1 MGPTTRKTAVQFIAG
16 MTFILFLALHNG
28 VVLHAQSDL
37 QSRVSKNALS
47 VNIENI
53 SIQADSVIHGL
64 TPNFP
69 YPIISTITVFD
80 SNGNF
85 VTDLADTTRWL
96 GPDDIAQI
104 GLPIK
109 SIWSPLIE
117 YHAENHSFPANQD
130 LYQQFPAPLIR
141 EILHDRHVPTSTML
155 VMDVSTSMTEKLDDA
170 KAGARLY
177 IEQIRPVD
185 RAGVILF
192 NHEVVKVQ
200 PFTSDKNILIKTINE
215 AKTDFGTAI
224 YDALMAAIQQTKLEA
239 SRPRIIVY
247 TDGRDNNSSTT
258 AEAVIDSALK
268 YHIPIYTICLGDFTI
283 RDILRKIADQTG
295 GLFYMAYSA
304 DQMSEI
310 YQRLAD
316 LIEHFYLLAH
326 FSPDPIR
333 NNTWRVVDVTVN
345 LPSQLGNYSLRGTGS
360 YFVPGTIPADLSVQ
374 LTSITDTSIVYG
386 GQKLNAVMPGQ
397 SYRYQMKIKNHGPAK
412 AGYVRLTQILPD
424 SVTLTNTSMQPLFA
438 KGPKLIWQFSNLAPN
453 EERMITTSVHFP
465 ETSSDVLK
473 QLISQVEVL
482 ADNDYDLENNHSQ
495 DTVYVLY
502 PAPSDL
508 SIQLVSATDTTIMIG
523 ERRFNAIL
531 PGQDYQYF
539 IKIRNHGA
547 GRADNVQ
554 ISQLLPDSV
563 TLIDATLS
571 PIAHEH
577 HQLFWKLA
585 HLAPDQEQTIAVN
598 VAFSSEILNKIE
610 WLISQVEASADNEA
624 NFEDNLARDT
634 VRVVYPKPVIN
645 YDLVIEQ
652 TADTDSMETLGGNL
666 VPVVLPGGMI
676 DYQIFIQ
683 NFGPWTARD
692 FAVINIVPALTAVV
706 EIDPQPVAQRA
717 DSLFWNFDSLKVR
730 DKIEIRLRLQ
740 VMDNITVNF
749 TPLFNTSLIVAAND
763 PWLENNSA
771 TTTVYAI
778 LPNKQSYNNYDLAL
792 KQRVRADSVVA
803 IGGEIFPAVKANGI
817 VDYQLVIE
825 NLGPGTARD
834 FSIQN
839 ILPNFAQLLSY
850 DLQPK
855 IRNENKLVWQI
866 DSLVSKDSLT
876 LSFRVRIAE
885 SLPENL
891 WPLINTAWLVAPND
905 TNNLNNSTQS
915 TVYGVMIPSD
925 SIESKVDIGVWQ
937 TAITDSVALVNGDTL
952 RFVKAGQNVHW
963 ILTVINLSN
972 EPARSVRLTNYL
984 PSLGVAKLFQ
994 PIPQTIT
1001 ADSISWQFGELPSH
1015 GIIRLQFDFTVS
1027 DNLPIG
1033 TYQFIN
1039 KVVVKAENEHPDLL
1053 SNNIAIDT
1061 VYCVVKPPVDWQPQ
1075 IVATPPQVEVG
1086 EEISVKVQ
1094 VPYPVESYDLWVYR
1108 ADGSIDQ
1115 TYADDFIATHKLEP
1129 NQWHEVSQKFADTRL
1144 ITTAE
1149 QELIIFELR
1158 TIDEYGKLRTAQ
1170 AAVTVQS
1177 SNMFYLDRNVFEAYR
1192 SDPLGIH
1199 FKLSSNRLARLELF
1213 DFAGRKV
1220 TTLAEQFYPAGW
1232 NALHWNGTLQDGS
1245 TIGSG
1250 VYLITLKSG
1259 NFHQMK
1265 KVMVVQ

>member
-1 MGPTTRKTAVQFIAG
+1 MGPTTRKTAAQFISR
-16 MTFILFLALHNG
+16 MTLILSLALHSG
-28 VVLHAQSDL
+28 VALHAQNDL

-104 GLPIK
+104 GLPVK

-117 YHAENHSFPANQD
+117 YHAENHSIPANQD
-130 LYQQFPAPLIR
+130 LYQQLSAPLIR

-155 VMDVSTSMTEKLDDA
+155 VMDVSTSMTEKLDEA

-192 NHEVVKVQ
+192 NHKVVKVQ
-200 PFTSDKNILIKTINE
+200 PFTSDKNILIKTIDE

-345 LPSQLGNYSLRGTGS
+345 LPPQLGNYSLRGTGS

-374 LTSITDTSIVYG
+374 LSSITDTSIVFDN
-386 GQKLNAVMPGQ
+386 QKFNAVMPGQ
-397 SYRYQMKIKNHGPAK
+397 SYRYQMKIKNHGPGR

-424 SVTLTNTSMQPLFA
+424 SVTLTNTSMQPSFA
-438 KGPKLIWQFSNLAPN
+438 KGPKVVWQFSNLAPN
-453 EERMITTSVHFP
+453 EERMITTVVHFP
-465 ETSSDVLK
+465 EFNSDVLQ
-473 QLISQVEVL
+473 QLISQVEL
-482 ADNDYDLENNHSQ
+482 LGDNDYDLENNRSQ

-508 SIQLVSATDTTIMIG
+508 SIQLVSATDTTVMIG
-523 ERRFNAIL
+523 DRTFNAVM
-531 PGQDYQYF
+531 PGQEYQYMLK
-539 IKIRNHGA
+539 IKNNGA

-563 TLIDATLS
+563 TFIHAT
-571 PIAHEH
+571 PPPVAFEH

-585 HLAPDQEQTIAVN
+585 HLAPDQEQTIAVS
-598 VAFSSEILNKIE
+598 VAFSSDISNKIE
-610 WLISQVEASADNEA
+610 WLISKVEASADNET
-624 NFEDNLARDT
+624 NLENNLASDT
-634 VRVVYPKPVIN
+634 IHVLYPTPVIS
-645 YDLVIEQ
+645 YDLAIEQ
-652 TADTDSMETLGGNL
+652 TVDTDSLALLGENL
-666 VPVVLPGGMI
+666 VPVVLAGGMI
-676 DYQIFIQ
+676 DYRLTIQ
-683 NFGPWTARD
+683 NLGPWPARD
-692 FAVINIVPALTAVV
+692 FVVVNIVPGLTAIS
-706 EIDPQPVAQRA
+706 EMNPRPASQRT
-717 DSLFWNFDSLKVR
+717 DSLFWNFDSLKVG

-740 VMDNITVNF
+740 LTDTIAVNF
-749 TPLFNTSLIVAAND
+749 TPLFNTSLIVAAED

-778 LPNKQSYNNYDLAL
+778 LPNKQSDTYYDLAL
-792 KQRVRADSVVA
+792 KQRVRADSVIV
-803 IGGEIFPAVKANGI
+803 IGGEIFPAVTANGTI
-817 VDYQLVIE
+817 DYQLFIE
-825 NLGPGTARD
+825 NLGPGTAKD

-839 ILPNFAQLLSY
+839 ILPNFAQLLDF
-850 DLQPK
+850 DLQPRIK
-855 IRNENKLVWQI
+855 DENKLVWQV
-866 DSLVSKDSLT
+866 DSLVSNDSLT
-876 LSFRVRIAE
+876 ISFQVKVAE
-885 SLPENL
+885 SLPANL
-891 WPLINTAWLVAPND
+891 WPLVNIAWLTAEND
-905 TNNLNNSTQS
+905 SNSLNDSTQS
-915 TVYGVMIPSD
+915 TVYCVTIPKD
-925 SIESKVDIGVWQ
+925 SIESKVDVGMWQ
-937 TAITDSVALVNGDTL
+937 TAITDSVALVNDDTL
-952 RFVKAGQNVHW
+952 RFVKAGQSVHW
-963 ILTVINLSN
+963 ILTVINLSD
-972 EPARSVRLTNYL
+972 EPARSVRVTNYA
-984 PSLGVAKLFQ
+984 PSHGVAKLFQ
-994 PIPQTIT
+994 PTPQIIT
-1001 ADSISWQFGELPSH
+1001 ADSISWQFEELPAH
-1015 GIIRLQFDFTVS
+1015 GKIQLQFDFTVS
-1027 DNLPIG
+1027 EDLPIG
-1033 TYQFIN
+1033 TYLFIN
-1039 KVVVKAENEHPDLL
+1039 KALVMADNEHPDFL

-1061 VYCVVKPPVDWQPQ
+1061 VYCVVKPPLDWQPQ
-1075 IVATPPQVEVG
+1075 IAATPPQVEVG
-1086 EEISVKVQ
+1086 EEITVKVQ

-1108 ADGSIDQ
+1108 ADGSIDP
-1115 TYADDFIATHKLEP
+1115 TYADELIAT
-1129 NQWHEVSQKFADTRL
+1129 
-1144 ITTAE
+1144 
-1149 QELIIFELR
+1149 
-1158 TIDEYGKLRTAQ
+1158 
-1170 AAVTVQS
+1170 
-1177 SNMFYLDRNVFEAYR
+1177 
-1192 SDPLGIH
+1192 
-1199 FKLSSNRLARLELF
+1199 
-1213 DFAGRKV
+1213 
-1220 TTLAEQFYPAGW
+1220 
-1232 NALHWNGTLQDGS
+1232 
-1245 TIGSG
+1245 
-1250 VYLITLKSG
+1250 
-1259 NFHQMK
+1259 
-1265 KVMVVQ
+1265 